1 MKKNYWLRFF
11 HAASIRT
18 IKTMAQTAVSMIAVG
33 AALQDI
39 DFITLG
45 SVTIVSGLLSYLT
58 SLATG
63 LPEMEL
69 PEYPDDGENDA
80 GK

>member
-1 MKKNYWLRFF
+1 MKKDYWIRFF
-11 HAASIRT
+11 HASSIRS

-33 AALQDI
+33 AALKDI
-39 DFITLG
+39 DFVTLG

-69 PEYPDDGENDA
+69 PEYPDDGESDA
-80 GK
+80 GE

>member
-1 MKKNYWLRFF
+1 MKKNYWTRFF
-11 HAASIRT
+11 HAASIRA

-39 DFITLG
+39 DFMTLG
-45 SVTIVSGLLSYLT
+45 SVTIVSGGLSYLT

-69 PEYPDDGENDA
+69 PEYPDDGESDA
-80 GK
+80 GE